1 MNENKK
7 PLNKSGNFVG
17 FITNSGNVQDI
28 NKPPKIIKI
37 KPVHE
42 DERGKIIDL
51 IDGEEFV
58 HAGIVT
64 YQKGAI
70 RGNHYHKKTEQ
81 VNYIL
86 KGKIRYFTK
95 DLSKKDSKVKE
106 AILEKGDMIIDPP
119 FEWHSQ
125 EALEESEMLF
135 FTKKT
140 RGMGEFEGDVFRIPR
155 EKIDNFKLS
164 ISEK

>member
-1 MNENKK
+1 
-7 PLNKSGNFVG
+7 
-17 FITNSGNVQDI
+17 
-28 NKPPKIIKI
+28 
-37 KPVHE
+37 
-42 DERGKIIDL
+42 
-51 IDGEEFV
+51 
-58 HAGIVT
+58 
-64 YQKGAI
+64 
-70 RGNHYHKKTEQ
+70 
-81 VNYIL
+81 
-86 KGKIRYFTK
+86 
-95 DLSKKDSKVKE
+95 
-106 AILEKGDMIIDPP
+106 MIIDPP